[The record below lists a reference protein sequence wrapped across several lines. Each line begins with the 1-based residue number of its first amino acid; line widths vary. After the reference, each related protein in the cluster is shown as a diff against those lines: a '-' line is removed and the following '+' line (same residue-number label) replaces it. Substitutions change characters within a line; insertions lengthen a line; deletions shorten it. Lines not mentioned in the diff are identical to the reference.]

1 MAISN
6 RFRISLWRW
15 GSILAMAVIGAV
27 VFEASLPV
35 GWYYVRALPDPL
47 DGYSVWFLCVAIL
60 AALLFLAF
68 LVAESIRFRLRHIPG
83 LLHYPP
89 FWFSIP
95 IGLLITLAFDILL
108 PPLQAGVVP
117 SWRQLDVLLPLVIV
131 AVIAVGI
138 RQLPW
143 KRPARSEPDPELP
156 ATVTWHV
163 LQEWS
168 RREDPLTT
176 GPDLLGHEPVI
187 ERIRDAITLH
197 EERAI
202 ALLGPV
208 GSGKTSI
215 LNKVRRRLHPSTGGP
230 LVVIAEVN
238 CWAMPR
244 SEDAPRVALER
255 VISALDDFV
264 DTLALRRL
272 PDAYQQILSA
282 EPTGT
287 IAKLFSIGRTRDA
300 TEQLSGLTP
309 LLEAID
315 ARLLI
320 IIEDAERAVQAFETR
335 HLERLLWTLRDVDR
349 VSFILSFDPEGPSFD
364 YTKLCDSIERVPRM
378 TIDRVEDILAPA
390 YEHWQTV
397 PEGYIDPLPKQREDR
412 LGLENVTDPLIR
424 YARRRQGD
432 SVAHAIA
439 ELLTTPR
446 KLKHFI
452 RDVDRAWEA
461 LRGEVELDDLIVLTA
476 LRHGAPEAFD
486 FIVVNAE
493 TARSDL
499 PEDKDLAGTAEK
511 TLRDRWES
519 LRNSLSKATAV
530 QMLVEPLELP
540 QLVFERLFAQSLPQG
555 IHNDGPA
562 DYLGRILAGRIPPGE
577 IRDQEVLGD
586 IENWKSHGS
595 AEMLKRLV
603 DSTPESSRYVEIWEH
618 YSDRLSEDQL
628 VDIATGLIAEVLS
641 RLRANASINQPATKH
656 PAMLAVWRRCNR
668 RLRHDTK
675 TDWLIEQIRIVLP
688 TSLGFAT
695 GLFYFWASTEN
706 GIVSAADRDRVRRAL
721 VEEARKTFV
730 TVDALLS
737 SLGPEHEYS
746 LTRLVYPPPSREPAD
761 PIPRD
766 SWEWLVPLII
776 EAAKVDEDRIVPDI
790 VALVGDTAVG
800 VRTGQFDQR
809 YELKRDKLSEFFGD
823 HTRVMLGILAEY
835 SGNNEY
841 AVAAKEEAKKWIAEG
856 PREPGDG

>member
-89 FWFSIP
+89 FWFSVVL
-95 IGLLITLAFDILL
+95 GLVFALLVDILL

-163 LQEWS
+163 VQEWS
-168 RREDPLTT
+168 RREDPLTD
-176 GPDLLGHEPVI
+176 GPDLLGHEPI
-187 ERIRDAITLH
+187 MERIHDAVVRP
-197 EERAI
+197 EERAF
-202 ALLGPV
+202 ALVGPV

-215 LNKVRRRLHPSTGGP
+215 LNLLRQRLLRTKGGRR
-230 LVVIAEVN
+230 VVIAEVN

-349 VSFILSFDPEGPSFD
+349 VSFILSFDPERASFD
-364 YTKLCDSIERVPRM
+364 YTKLCDNIERLPRI
-378 TIDRVEDILAPA
+378 TGDRVIDILAPA
-390 YEHWQTV
+390 YEHWKTAT
-397 PEGYIDPLPKQREDR
+397 EGYIDPLLEERKDR
-412 LGLENVTDPLIR
+412 LGLENVTNPLVR
-424 YARRRQGD
+424 YMRRRDGD
-432 SVAHAIA
+432 TAAHAITD
-439 ELLTTPR
+439 LLTTPR

-452 RDVDRAWEA
+452 REIDQAWEA

-486 FIVVNAE
+486 FIAVNAE
-493 TARSDL
+493 PARSEPPRDD
-499 PEDKDLAGTAEK
+499 PIEGTAVK
-511 TLRDRWES
+511 TVRARWDS
-519 LRNSLSKATAV
+519 LRKSLTKPTEV
-530 QMLVEPLELP
+530 QILVDALELR
-540 QLVFERLFAQSLPQG
+540 QLTGQTIFAQSLPQG
-555 IHNDGPA
+555 IHNDGPV

-577 IRDQEVLGD
+577 IRDQEVLKD
-586 IENWKSHGS
+586 IVSWKKSRS
-595 AEMLKRLV
+595 AQMLKRLLA
-603 DSTPESSRYVEIWEH
+603 STPESNQYVDIWEH
-618 YSDRLSEDQL
+618 YDCHLSEDQL
-628 VDIATGLIAEVLS
+628 IEIATGLIADALR
-641 RLRANASINQPATKH
+641 RLKANASINH
-656 PAMLAVWRRCNR
+656 PAMHAAWRRYTR
-668 RLRHDTK
+668 RLGRDTK
-675 TDWLIEQIRIVLP
+675 TDWLIDQIRIVLP
-688 TSLGFAT
+688 ISLGFAT
-695 GLFYFWASTEN
+695 DLFYFWGSAEN
-706 GIVSAADRDRVRRAL
+706 GIVSVEHRNRVRMAL
-721 VEEARKTFV
+721 VEDARTSFV
-730 TVDALLS
+730 NVDALLL
-737 SLGPEHEYS
+737 SLGPEHEYA
-746 LTRLVYPPPSREPAD
+746 LTRLVHPPPLNEPPD
-761 PIPRD
+761 PIPWD
-766 SWEWLVPLII
+766 SWASLVPIII
-776 EAAKVDEDRIVPDI
+776 EAAKVNEDRIVPD
-790 VALVGDTAVG
+790 VAILVGDTAVG
-800 VRTGQFDQR
+800 VRTGQFDQP
-809 YELKRDKLSEFFGD
+809 YELKREQMVEFFGNQT
-823 HTRVMLGILAEY
+823 HVMLEILAEY
-835 SGNNEY
+835 GGKHEY
-841 AVAAKEEAKKWIAEG
+841 ALAAKEEATKWIAEG
-856 PREPGDG
+856 RRESGDQ

>member
-47 DGYSVWFLCVAIL
+47 DWYSVWFLCVAIL

-68 LVAESIRFRLRHIPG
+68 LVAESIRFRLRHIPS

-89 FWFSIP
+89 FWFSVVL
-95 IGLLITLAFDILL
+95 GLVFALLVDILL

-143 KRPARSEPDPELP
+143 KRPARSELDPELP

-163 LQEWS
+163 VQEWS
-168 RREDPLTT
+168 RREDPLTD
-176 GPDLLGHEPVI
+176 GPDLLGHETSV
-187 ERIRDAITLH
+187 ERIHDAVVRP
-197 EERAI
+197 EERAF
-202 ALLGPV
+202 ALVGPV

-215 LNKVRRRLHPSTGGP
+215 LNLLRQRLLRTKGGRR
-230 LVVIAEVN
+230 VVIAEVN

-349 VSFILSFDPEGPSFD
+349 VSFILSFDPEPPTFD
-364 YTKLCDSIERVPRM
+364 YSKLCDNIERLPPI
-378 TIDRVEDILAPA
+378 TGDRVIDILAPA
-390 YEHWQTV
+390 YEHWKTAT
-397 PEGYIDPLPKQREDR
+397 EGYIDPLLEERKDR
-412 LGLENVTDPLIR
+412 LGLENVTNPLVR
-424 YARRRQGD
+424 YMRRRDGD
-432 SVAHAIA
+432 TAAHAITD
-439 ELLTTPR
+439 LLTTPR

-452 RDVDRAWEA
+452 REVDQAWEA

-476 LRHGAPEAFD
+476 LRHGAPESFD

-493 TARSDL
+493 TARSTR
-499 PEDKDLAGTAEK
+499 PKDEHGAGTAVK
-511 TLRDRWES
+511 TVRARWDLLRDS
-519 LRNSLSKATAV
+519 LTKPTEV
-530 QMLVEPLELP
+530 QRLIDVLELP
-540 QLVFERLFAQSLPQG
+540 QLSSDEHVSVQSLPQG
-555 IHNDGPA
+555 IHNDEPV

-577 IRDQEVLGD
+577 IRDQEVLKD
-586 IENWKSHGS
+586 IVSWKKSRS
-595 AEMLKRLV
+595 AQMLKRLV
-603 DSTPESSRYVEIWEH
+603 ASTNESGQYVDIWEH
-618 YSDRLSEDQL
+618 YDCHFSDDQL
-628 VDIATGLIAEVLS
+628 IEIATGLIADALNH
-641 RLRANASINQPATKH
+641 LKANASINH
-656 PAMLAVWRRCNR
+656 PAMHAVWRRCTR
-668 RLRHDTK
+668 RLGRDTK
-675 TDWLIEQIRIVLP
+675 TDWLIDQIRIVLP
-688 TSLGFAT
+688 ISLGFAT
-695 GLFYFWASTEN
+695 DLFYFWGSAEN
-706 GIVSAADRDRVRRAL
+706 GIVSVEHRNRVRMAL
-721 VEEARKTFV
+721 VEDARTSFAN
-730 TVDALLS
+730 VDALLL
-737 SLGPEHEYS
+737 SLGPEHEYA
-746 LTRLVYPPPSREPAD
+746 LTRLVHPPPLNEPPD
-761 PIPRD
+761 PIRRD
-766 SWEWLVPLII
+766 SWASLVPIII
-776 EAAKVDEDRIVPDI
+776 EAAKVNEDRIVPD
-790 VALVGDTAVG
+790 VAILVGDTAVG

-809 YELKRDKLSEFFGD
+809 YELKRERMAEFFGNQID
-823 HTRVMLGILAEY
+823 VMLDVLAEY

-841 AVAAKEEAKKWIAEG
+841 ALAAKEEAKKWITER
-856 PREPGDG
+856 PRESGDQ